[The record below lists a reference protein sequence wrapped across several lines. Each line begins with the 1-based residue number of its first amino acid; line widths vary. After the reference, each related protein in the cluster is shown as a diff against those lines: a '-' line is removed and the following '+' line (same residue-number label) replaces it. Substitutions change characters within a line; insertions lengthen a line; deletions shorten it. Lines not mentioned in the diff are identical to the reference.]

1 MSEDVPSIGEKI
13 IYDTIDEIIDDEGN
27 LTRKNIRMIFTVTK
41 LEDHRIE
48 MVNLQIVNLDEQE
61 NKEEKN

>member
-1 MSEDVPSIGEKI
+1 MSEEVPSIGEKI